1 MKKEKKVK
9 ELNINSEVG
18 KSGMNVTFTIIE
30 AKYPENIGMQQKIE
44 LSSPIKKGEEIRG
57 IKTFNLDKI
66 PIMSGTK
73 VVRITDPNEKKFKVV
88 TEISVLEAEFE
99 I

>member
-1 MKKEKKVK
+1 MIMKKEK
-9 ELNINSEVG
+9 LSINSEVG
-18 KSGMNVTFTIIE
+18 KSGMSVTFTTIE

-57 IKTFNLDKI
+57 IKIFRHGKI

-88 TEISVLEAEFE
+88 TEISVLEAEFDV
-99 I
+99 

>member
-1 MKKEKKVK
+1 MIMKKEK
-9 ELNINSEVG
+9 LSINSEIG

-30 AKYPENIGMQQKIE
+30 AKYPENIGMKQKIQ

-57 IKTFNLDKI
+57 IKTFRYGKI

-99 I
+99 V